1 MGVDL
6 GMDGELFPFK
16 LRDYQKIPIHF
27 IKRIVFL
34 INNNWILF
42 YFFVLFCSIGVI
54 SIVGPLR
61 VVKVQKAKTYTWRRP
76 YR

>member
-42 YFFVLFCSIGVI
+42 FCFVLFNRSHQYCRS
-54 SIVGPLR
+54 
-61 VVKVQKAKTYTWRRP
+61 AKCCKGTKS
-76 YR
+76 